1 VQMEPSLAAR
11 LPLGRRGRQQT
22 RARRGRHGLR
32 SRDWPLS
39 GRLRAALGAL
49 LASLV
54 RRRAARIALLCTAL
68 ALPLLAGGWMW
79 LRTSSLVAVR
89 SVQLSGVRGPE
100 HAEIEAALRAAAH
113 RMSTLAVNVGAL
125 RAAVSSY
132 PVVRAVEAFPRFPH
146 GLRIEV
152 LEQLPVAALDVDGAR
167 TAAAADGVVLG
178 AALLSGSLPSIDGSF
193 RARPGQPLQSSFAR
207 AALAVMGLAPAPLAR
222 HVARVYS
229 AAYGLTVQMRNGLL
243 VYFGDAGAARA
254 KWMSLARVLADT
266 SSAGA
271 DYVDVRLPQRPAAG
285 FPAGVSPPGVGAA
298 TGATGTGAAA
308 SAGGSEA
315 TIEALAEGLRSS
327 TPGTSSTAS
336 AGTPGGAPAT
346 PSTAPSAPAAAAG
359 EAPSATAP
367 ASTGTGG

>member
-1 VQMEPSLAAR
+1 MQMEPSLAAR
-11 LPLGRRGRQQT
+11 LPLGRRDRQHA
-22 RARRGRHGLR
+22 RARRGKNSLR

-39 GRLRAALGAL
+39 GRLRAALGAH
-49 LASLV
+49 LASLA

-167 TAAAADGVVLG
+167 TAAAGDGVVLG

-193 RARPGQPLQSSFAR
+193 RARPGRPLQSSFAR

-229 AAYGLTVQMRNGLL
+229 AAYGLTLQMRNGLL

-254 KWMSLARVLADT
+254 KWTSLARVLADT

-271 DYVDVRLPQRPAAG
+271 VYVDVRLPQRPAAG
-285 FPAGVSPPGVGAA
+285 FPAGVSPAGVEAA
-298 TGATGTGAAA
+298 TGGTGTGAAT
-308 SAGGSEA
+308 SAGGSQA
-315 TIEALAEGLRSS
+315 TIEALAEALRSA
-327 TPGTSSTAS
+327 TPTAS
-336 AGTPGGAPAT
+336 PGTPGGTSGAS
-346 PSTAPSAPAAAAG
+346 STAPSAPAAAAG
-359 EAPSATAP
+359 EAPSAPAP
-367 ASTGTGG
+367 ASAATGG